1 VLQLKDAR
9 FGSDG
14 DSPGYGPY
22 SLFRGSSMSEDM
34 AVLIAQAVEKAVQPF
49 QEHISSLDGT
59 IGGLEEKTAA
69 LEATQATLS
78 DNQFIQLKLTN
89 DLREATWKDPQPMQ
103 KDRADILRALLV
115 ASGGKMLA
123 KDIRKRMHIK
133 KNHFAEL
140 LRVCDFIDTKPFH
153 LDRRQTVII
162 LKSELVLRD

>member
-1 VLQLKDAR
+1 M
-9 FGSDG
+9 
-14 DSPGYGPY
+14 P
-22 SLFRGSSMSEDM
+22 EDM
-34 AVLIAQAVEKAVQPF
+34 AVLIAQAVEKAVQ
-49 QEHISSLDGT
+49 SLRDEIT
-59 IGGLEEKTAA
+59 SLKEKTVA

-78 DNQFIQLKLTN
+78 DNQLIQLRLTN
-89 DLREATWKDPQPMQ
+89 DMKEAVKKNPQPMQ

-115 ASGGKMLA
+115 ANGGKMLA